1 MAQSDFCN
9 EFLNRDLRY
18 PDQCKDAVEGC
29 DWVFNL
35 AVRAPRPSPPAPPL
49 TRRPR
54 CPASH
59 AHRAGPRHRL
69 TWAAWALSNPTTRAS
84 CTTRR

>member
-1 MAQSDFCN
+1 MKESDFCD

-18 PDQCKDAVEGC
+18 ADQCKDAVEGC

-35 AVRAPRPSPPAPPL
+35 AVRPPPP
-49 TRRPR
+49 
-54 CPASH
+54 
-59 AHRAGPRHRL
+59 GPRGAASRARHRSRAAL
-69 TWAAWALSNPTTRAS
+69 HRRTWAAWASSSPTTRAS